1 MTRHLQASQLQVVDE
16 TFRRQQ
22 WKSESGVSL
31 VERWRKGEYYILFLY
46 CSLCPLVNSVTF
58 KDLNALMCHLY
69 PSMLI
74 TSRQW
79 LRVLG
84 AVHLLV
90 TWSQKV
96 SEFRNQTNPFSP
108 CSMLSP
114 IKRGGLYFSLCADD
128 CSFRFT
134 VVPPQLSSIVSVRVA
149 LSWTEDNQRLR
160 QQIKASVSLEKGPN
174 KDRHVDWDVPA
185 AIMSADSPPKAP
197 MHLTSLSFNLCKECS

>member
-46 CSLCPLVNSVTF
+46 CSLCPLGLQCCIQGPKCTDVSFISQYAHHFKAMTEGSCSCSSSV
-58 KDLNALMCHLY
+58 
-69 PSMLI
+69 S
-74 TSRQW
+74 
-79 LRVLG
+79 
-84 AVHLLV
+84 
-90 TWSQKV
+90 
-96 SEFRNQTNPFSP
+96 FRNQTNPFSS

-114 IKRGGLYFSLCADD
+114 IKRAGLYFSLCADD

-197 MHLTSLSFNLCKECS
+197 MHFPVF